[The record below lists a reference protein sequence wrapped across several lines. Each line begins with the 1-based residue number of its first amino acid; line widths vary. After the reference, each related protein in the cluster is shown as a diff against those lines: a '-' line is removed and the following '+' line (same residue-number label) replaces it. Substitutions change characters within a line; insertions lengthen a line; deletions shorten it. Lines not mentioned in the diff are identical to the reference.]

1 MPSTLLI
8 TGGAGFIGSSLV
20 RLALKEKHT
29 VVVLDS
35 LTYAGS
41 LENLAEVLNDITFV
55 QGDINDASL
64 VEGLLAEHKPQAI
77 LNLAAETH
85 VDNSIHAAEPF
96 IETNIRGTYTL
107 LEAAR
112 CFHANLKG
120 KALER
125 FRFIQVSTDEV
136 FGDAAEGECFSETSP
151 YRPSSPYSASK
162 AAADHLVMAWHR
174 TYGLPAIITHCSN
187 NYGPRQHAEK
197 LIPTIVRSAL
207 AGKPIPI
214 YGDGK
219 QVRDWLYVD
228 DHSRGLLACVKDGVP
243 GTRYCF
249 GGKTESTNID
259 LATNICSLLDGIK
272 PQKTGKPYSSLI
284 KHVTDRLGHDRR
296 YAIDPTHA
304 QYSLNWKPTT
314 NLTAGLKH
322 TIRHMLAG

>member
-8 TGGAGFIGSSLV
+8 TGGAGFIGSSLA
-20 RLALKEKHT
+20 RLALKEKYS

-55 QGDINDASL
+55 QGDINDFCL

-85 VDNSIHAAEPF
+85 VDNSIQASAPF
-96 IETNIRGTYTL
+96 IETNIRGTYSL

-112 CFHANLKG
+112 SHYGTLKG
-120 KALER
+120 QAKKA
-125 FRFIQVSTDEV
+125 FRFLQVSTDEV
-136 FGDAAEGECFSETSP
+136 FGDAAADECFSESSP

-162 AAADHLVMAWHR
+162 AAADHLVMAWQR
-174 TYGLPAIITHCSN
+174 TYGLPTIITHCSN
-187 NYGPRQHAEK
+187 NYGPRQHGEK
-197 LIPTIVRSAL
+197 LIPTIVRCAL

-228 DHSRGLLACVKDGVP
+228 DHSRGLLACVKDGEP

-259 LATNICSLLDGIK
+259 LATNICSLLDAIK
-272 PQKTGKPYSSLI
+272 PQKNGKPYGSLI
-284 KHVTDRLGHDRR
+284 THVADRPGHDRR

-322 TIRHMLAG
+322 TIQHMLAG